1 MPHSKEP
8 KQRLRL
14 ASPASSKYD
23 VGFGKP
29 PEATRF
35 RPGQSGNPRGR
46 PRGSKNKLPALNEER
61 LKTIVLEEAYRTIK
75 VRDGEKS
82 VSIQMAKAVVRSL
95 ALTAAKGNNRAAH
108 LFTALLTTTEREN
121 KALHDEFLNTAIE
134 YKVQWEREL
143 ERRQQFGIIAPE
155 PLPHPD
161 HIVIDMD
168 TGQVLKKGPWTKEE
182 KVKWDMFRERKKECD
197 LAIAEYEMDLQRSND
212 EGYRNFLEQEI
223 RFEKKIRTIICRL
236 IPD

>member
-14 ASPASSKYD
+14 ASPDSSKYD

-46 PRGSKNKLPALNEER
+46 PRGSKNRMPALNEER

-82 VSIQMAKAVVRSL
+82 ISIPMAKAVVRSL
-95 ALTAAKGNNRAAH
+95 ALFKSWTPPRCRTSATSGRILSIPILILKMHIPFQKVRVRRA
-108 LFTALLTTTEREN
+108 LSMTN
-121 KALHDEFLNTAIE
+121 
-134 YKVQWEREL
+134 
-143 ERRQQFGIIAPE
+143 P
-155 PLPHPD
+155 
-161 HIVIDMD
+161 
-168 TGQVLKKGPWTKEE
+168 
-182 KVKWDMFRERKKECD
+182 
-197 LAIAEYEMDLQRSND
+197 
-212 EGYRNFLEQEI
+212 
-223 RFEKKIRTIICRL
+223 
-236 IPD
+236 